1 MRLSQNLALVG
12 LTLFLLYRGIIPA
25 LTTIDTDF
33 PNYYTSS
40 RLLIEGKEI
49 SRIYD
54 DDWFQQQVYS
64 YGINQQGKFSPFPP
78 ATALIMTPLA
88 FLSPLN
94 ALRTWTVLN
103 ICFLMACV
111 ALLTNITGKSWQ
123 WNSLLFLSSG
133 HALINNF
140 RFGQFYLV
148 LTLLV
153 LSGYYYWTRSEM
165 TKSGMLLGAAAAVKY
180 FPVLFFP
187 LFAFRRE
194 WKIVLTG
201 FATFVAI
208 GVLSSIFLGV
218 NVHKQFFL
226 TVFGD
231 HIFGNIQ
238 NPFSSTFQ
246 SWSSLF
252 RRLFVREPTLNAQP
266 VVNSSWAYPIA
277 LTLVYVVI
285 LTFLWIGLK
294 RSETNFG
301 EHAHRVQFA
310 LLSLGGLLML
320 PASATYHFLLLILPV
335 AILLS
340 LKEQRWTTEQKAL
353 VFIFALIGFMPY
365 SHFKHFESKGVLA
378 ILAYPRLILMLALF
392 GTALSYVWKKPQPLQ
407 VR

>member
-1 MRLSQNLALVG
+1 
-12 LTLFLLYRGIIPA
+12 
-25 LTTIDTDF
+25 
-33 PNYYTSS
+33 
-40 RLLIEGKEI
+40 
-49 SRIYD
+49 
-54 DDWFQQQVYS
+54 
-64 YGINQQGKFSPFPP
+64 
-78 ATALIMTPLA
+78 
-88 FLSPLN
+88 
-94 ALRTWTVLN
+94 
-103 ICFLMACV
+103 
-111 ALLTNITGKSWQ
+111 
-123 WNSLLFLSSG
+123 
-133 HALINNF
+133 
-140 RFGQFYLV
+140 
-148 LTLLV
+148 
-153 LSGYYYWTRSEM
+153 M
-165 TKSGMLLGAAAAVKY
+165 TKSGMLLGAGAAVKY
-180 FPVLFFP
+180 FPLLFFP

-208 GVLSSIFLGV
+208 GVLSSIILGV

-231 HIFGNIQ
+231 HISGNIQ

-252 RRLFVREPTLNAQP
+252 RRLFVREPTLNTQP

-277 LTLVYVVI
+277 LTLVYVAI

-294 RSETNFG
+294 RSGTSFG

-340 LKEQRWTTEQKAL
+340 LNEQRWTTEQKAL
-353 VFIFALIGFMPY
+353 LFIFALIGFIPY